1 MNKPHPAPQKAKE
14 RVPQI
19 AGAVADDLD
28 ADVILYNGA
37 ICCAGADL
45 LIEKT
50 ASLRRRRNAL
60 LLLVTPGGNLDAA
73 YRIARWLQ
81 RKYERFILYVSGYCK
96 SAGTLI
102 AVGAHELVMSER
114 GELGPLDIQISKR
127 DELLESQSGLDVQ
140 ATLAALQGHALDTL
154 VSTLLQIKTE
164 SEWTAS
170 LRLAAE
176 VATSMTTG
184 LFAPLYGQI
193 DPIYIGETTRAMDI
207 ANEYGERLLKAGDN
221 IGMEQLDRIVSGYP
235 SHSFVIDGNEA
246 RALFCHVR
254 NPEEKECE
262 LADLLGRCALY
273 PIDRDDTAL
282 PIVRVLSPEPAG
294 VATKSDACSAIGG
307 NNGPAAHD
315 AQRAPEEVGQDA
327 D

>member
-1 MNKPHPAPQKAKE
+1 MNEPHPAPQTAEE

-19 AGAVADDLD
+19 ARAVADDLD
-28 ADVILYNGA
+28 ADVILYNGVTHR
-37 ICCAGADL
+37 AGADL
-45 LIEKT
+45 LIKET
-50 ASLRRRRNAL
+50 ASPRRRRNVL
-60 LLLVTPGGNLDAA
+60 LLLVTPGGDPDAA

-81 RKYERFILYVSGYCK
+81 RKYERFTLYVSGYCK

-114 GELGPLDIQISKR
+114 GELGPLDVQMLKR
-127 DELLESQSGLDVQ
+127 DELLQSQSGLDVQ
-140 ATLAALQGHALDTL
+140 ATLTTLQGHVLNTFVPTLLEINL
-154 VSTLLQIKTE
+154 VSGGTVSLQM
-164 SEWTAS
+164 
-170 LRLAAE
+170 AAE

-193 DPIYIGETTRAMDI
+193 DPIHIGETTRAMNI
-207 ANEYGERLLKAGDN
+207 ASQYGERLLAVGDN
-221 IGMEQLDRIVSGYP
+221 IGMEQLNHIVSDYP
-235 SHSFVIDGNEA
+235 SHGFVIDGKEV
-246 RALFCHVR
+246 RTLFRRVR
-254 NPEEKECE
+254 NPKEKESE
-262 LADLLGRCALY
+262 LADLLGRSALY

>member
-1 MNKPHPAPQKAKE
+1 MNESHPAPQKAKE
-14 RVPQI
+14 RVLQI

-37 ICCAGADL
+37 ISCAGADL

-60 LLLVTPGGNLDAA
+60 LLLVTRGGNPDAA

-81 RKYERFILYVSGYCK
+81 RKYERFILYVSGYSK

-102 AVGAHELVMSER
+102 AVGAHELVISER

-140 ATLAALQGHALDTL
+140 ATLATLQAHVLDTF

-164 SEWTAS
+164 SEGTAS
-170 LRLAAE
+170 LRMAAE
-176 VATSMTTG
+176 IATSMATG

-193 DPIYIGETTRAMDI
+193 DPINIGETIRAMDI
-207 ANEYGERLLKAGDN
+207 ANEYGERLLDAGGN
-221 IGMEQLDRIVSGYP
+221 IGMEQLNRIVFGYP
-235 SHSFVIDGNEA
+235 SHEFVIDRNEA
-246 RALFCHVR
+246 QDLFSCVR
-254 NPEEKECE
+254 NPKEKESE

-273 PIDRDDTAL
+273 QVDADDTAL

-315 AQRAPEEVGQDA
+315 AQQAPEEVGQDA

>member
-1 MNKPHPAPQKAKE
+1 MNESHPAPQTAEE

-19 AGAVADDLD
+19 ARAVADDLD

-37 ICCAGADL
+37 THRAGADL
-45 LIEKT
+45 LIKET
-50 ASLRRRRNAL
+50 ASPRRRRNVL
-60 LLLVTPGGNLDAA
+60 LLLVTPGGDPDAA

-81 RKYERFILYVSGYCK
+81 HKYERFTLYVSGYCK

-102 AVGAHELVMSER
+102 AVGAHELVISER
-114 GELGPLDIQISKR
+114 GELGPLDVQMSKR

-140 ATLAALQGHALDTL
+140 ATLAALQGHALDTF
-154 VSTLLQIKTE
+154 VSTLLEINLVSGGTV
-164 SEWTAS
+164 S
-170 LRLAAE
+170 LQMAAE
-176 VATSMTTG
+176 IATSMTTG

-193 DPIYIGETTRAMDI
+193 DPIYIGETSRAMDI
-207 ANEYGERLLKAGDN
+207 ANEYGERLLNAGDN

-254 NPEEKECE
+254 DPKEKEGE

-273 PIDRDDTAL
+273 PIDRDDTTL

-294 VATKSDACSAIGG
+294 VATKNDACSAIGG

>member
-1 MNKPHPAPQKAKE
+1 MNESHPAPQKAKE
-14 RVPQI
+14 RVLQI

-60 LLLVTPGGNLDAA
+60 LLLVTRGGNPDAA

-81 RKYERFILYVSGYCK
+81 RKYERFTLYVSGYCK

-102 AVGAHELVMSER
+102 AVGAHELVLSER
-114 GELGPLDIQISKR
+114 GELGPLDIQMSKR
-127 DELLESQSGLDVQ
+127 DELLESQSGLDLQ
-140 ATLAALQGHALDTL
+140 ATLTTLQGHVLDTF
-154 VSTLLQIKTE
+154 VSTLLQIRTE
-164 SEWTAS
+164 SEGTAS

-176 VATSMTTG
+176 IATSMATG
-184 LFAPLYGQI
+184 LFAPLYSQI
-193 DPIYIGETTRAMDI
+193 DPIHIGETTRAMDI
-207 ANEYGERLLKAGDN
+207 ANEYGERLLDAGGN
-221 IGMEQLDRIVSGYP
+221 IGKEQLNRIVFGYP
-235 SHSFVIDGNEA
+235 SHEFVIDRNEA
-246 RALFCHVR
+246 QDLFSCVR
-254 NPEEKECE
+254 NPKEEESE
-262 LADLLGRCALY
+262 LADLLGKCALY

-282 PIVRVLSPEPAG
+282 PIIRVLSLEPAG
-294 VATKSDACSAIGG
+294 VATKSDARSAIGG